1 MLLRP
6 FADDGRFAAAR
17 HEVRAPL
24 AGIAGLAELLL
35 DSPLTD
41 DQRQLVVAIRACA
54 EHCADVVELLGMTD
68 APVAASVAMDLS
80 EVLRTTVLLFRH
92 ATRNTGVAM
101 RLHIAAGVP
110 TVTRGDPVKLRQI
123 LVNLVGNAVKFTD
136 EGSITV
142 RAEPAPGGIRFEV
155 VDTGIG
161 LGIGVA
167 ERAGR
172 SGSGLGL
179 AISRQL
185 VRDLGGMGI
194 DAIPN
199 EPAGTRFSFTLPM
212 TDAAGQPAER
222 RAQPRRGRV
231 LVADDD
237 VVSQQVLRAL
247 IGRLGFHVDT
257 VATAPAV
264 LEHAAAGDLDALLL
278 DLRLGGSDGAAVAR
292 ELRAREATRRSPR
305 LRIVAISASTS
316 ETDRARFLAAGV
328 DAFLVKP
335 IDIEVLCGL
344 LDRTVFPLG
353 AASSDR

>member
-6 FADDGRFAAAR
+6 FADDGRLAATR

-35 DSPLTD
+35 DSPLTE

-54 EHCADVVELLGMTD
+54 EHCADVVELLGAPD
-68 APVAASVAMDLS
+68 APVAASITMDLS

-92 ATRNTGVAM
+92 ATRTSGIAL
-101 RLHIAAGVP
+101 RLHVAAGVP
-110 TVTRGDPVKLRQI
+110 TITRGDPVKLRQI
-123 LVNLVGNAVKFTD
+123 LVNLIGNAVKFTD
-136 EGSITV
+136 EGSITL
-142 RAEPAPGGIRFEV
+142 RAEPVADGIRFEV
-155 VDTGIG
+155 ADTGLG
-161 LGIGVA
+161 LGIGLT

-185 VRDLGGMGI
+185 VRDLGGTGV
-194 DAIPN
+194 DAVPN
-199 EPAGTRFSFTLPM
+199 DPHGTRFSFVLPM
-212 TDAAGQPAER
+212 TDAAGQPADR
-222 RAQPRRGRV
+222 RARPRRGRV

-247 IGRLGFHVDT
+247 VGRLGFHVDT
-257 VATAPAV
+257 VATA
-264 LEHAAAGDLDALLL
+264 AAALEQAATGDLDALLL
-278 DLRLGGSDGAAVAR
+278 DLRLGGADGAAVAR
-292 ELRAREATRRSPR
+292 ELRAREAARRSPR

-316 ETDRARFLAAGV
+316 PSDRARFLAAGV

-335 IDIEVLCGL
+335 IDVEVLCGL
-344 LDRTVFPLG
+344 LDGPVLPHS
-353 AASSDR
+353 AASL